1 MDSNR
6 YLKSFGWKEGE
17 ALQKGGI
24 KRPIL
29 VKHKNDKK
37 GIGHQPSGG
46 VDAWWERLF
55 DGQLKAF
62 DVKEDETGLSFKQ
75 EKFVASGLTVS
86 DSPLYRMFVRGET
99 LGGTQG
105 KVEILEFKR
114 NSNGLATTD
123 FTQLKTTFNKN
134 GSKDL
139 IHDESNEDDTRIS
152 KKPKEIME
160 MDEDTKRKK
169 QRKNVGTKS
178 DTKERTGKK
187 EKKEKKVNSNNE
199 EKLENEEKLDRK
211 RRSEKKEKIE
221 KSRQK
226 IKHKLSEKK
235 RKRSQKPEKV
245 KGEKV
250 EKEKSIEKS
259 SKKRKVADEESSETK
274 PKKSKKSKK

>member
-1 MDSNR
+1 MDSNK

-37 GIGHQPSGG
+37 GIGHQPNGG

-62 DVKEDETGLSFKQ
+62 DVKEDEKGLIFKQ
-75 EKFVASGLTVS
+75 EKFVASGFAVS

-105 KVEILEFKR
+105 KVEILEIKR

-123 FTQLKTTFNKN
+123 FTQIKTTFNKN
-134 GSKDL
+134 GSKDV
-139 IHDESNEDDTRIS
+139 IPDELNEDDTRIS
-152 KKPKEIME
+152 KKSKEMME
-160 MDEDTKRKK
+160 MDENKK
-169 QRKNVGTKS
+169 SKKHKKNVGSKS
-178 DTKERTGKK
+178 DTKERS
-187 EKKEKKVNSNNE
+187 EKKEKKANSSNK
-199 EKLENEEKLDRK
+199 EKLENKEKLDKK
-211 RRSEKKEKIE
+211 RRSEKKEKRE
-221 KSRQK
+221 KSEQK
-226 IKHKLSEKK
+226 IKNKPSEKK
-235 RKRSQKPEKV
+235 RKRTEKPEKV
-245 KGEKV
+245 KCEKV

-274 PKKSKKSKK
+274 SKKSRKSKK